1 MRARGALQECGSGGT
16 KRFRGAE
23 NRTGIAGILDAIEHN
38 DQGARADQLFERPF
52 GRPDERDDALAR
64 FGGGEAVENSRG
76 HGDDTSP
83 LEPGKMGPRG
93 LGDDHRVNLKPGGER
108 FLKQMKTFG
117 DGESGGGERSARD
130 GLAHVLQK
138 RIFFAGERFKHP
150 CPSTRVHYNVG
161 IMRLAFRIILIA
173 AFAAGGVILVSLYS
187 TARAIERQSTV
198 DEARPADVILVL
210 GAAEYRGKPSPVLEA
225 RLNHALWLY
234 RQGMAPRI
242 LTTGGK
248 GGDPTFTEGE
258 VARAYLS
265 KHNVPSEAILV
276 ESEGESTVHSTAA
289 AAEIMHRMNLNSCI
303 VVSDGYHIY
312 RVKKM
317 LEFQGMNVYGSPRP
331 AESREEWKEQWLY
344 FRQAVAY
351 GLWRIGIP
359 V

>member
-1 MRARGALQECGSGGT
+1 
-16 KRFRGAE
+16 
-23 NRTGIAGILDAIEHN
+23 
-38 DQGARADQLFERPF
+38 
-52 GRPDERDDALAR
+52 
-64 FGGGEAVENSRG
+64 
-76 HGDDTSP
+76 
-83 LEPGKMGPRG
+83 
-93 LGDDHRVNLKPGGER
+93 
-108 FLKQMKTFG
+108 
-117 DGESGGGERSARD
+117 
-130 GLAHVLQK
+130 
-138 RIFFAGERFKHP
+138 
-150 CPSTRVHYNVG
+150 
-161 IMRLAFRIILIA
+161 MRLAFRIILIA